1 MRISYWSS
9 DVCSSDL
16 GIDARIGLQKIVELL
31 EFDPGGA
38 HLDLEIFE
46 MAERIEPG
54 MRLQRRL
61 TEHIGMNIEGRGA
74 RTARLADI
82 GQVIDLPIDAC
93 GHQFDFGLG
102 VEVAEEIGR
111 ASCRERVCHYA

>member
-74 RTARLADI
+74 RRSEERRV
-82 GQVIDLPIDAC
+82 GKE
-93 GHQFDFGLG
+93 G
-102 VEVAEEIGR
+102 VSMGTHR
-111 ASCRERVCHYA
+111 WSPYH

>member
-1 MRISYWSS
+1 MRISDWSS
-9 DVCSSDL
+9 DVGSSDL
-16 GIDARIGLQKIVELL
+16 
-31 EFDPGGA
+31 GGA

-93 GHQFDFGLG
+93 GHQIDFGIRS
-102 VEVAEEIGR
+102 EERRVGKECV
-111 ASCRERVCHYA
+111 STCRSRWSPYH